1 MMELAGNIFLIKTG
15 LCINPFHQTMIN
27 LRNNRSIRVDCIHKQ
42 ECTIMYQC
50 RDNMKHQLFLGLR
63 RGMISKLR
71 ITS

>member
-15 LCINPFHQTMIN
+15 LCINPLHQSVIN
-27 LRNNRSIRVDCIHKQ
+27 LRNNRSIRVNCIHKQ

-50 RDNMKHQLFLGLR
+50 RDHMKHQLFFSLR
-63 RGMISKLR
+63 GGMISKLR